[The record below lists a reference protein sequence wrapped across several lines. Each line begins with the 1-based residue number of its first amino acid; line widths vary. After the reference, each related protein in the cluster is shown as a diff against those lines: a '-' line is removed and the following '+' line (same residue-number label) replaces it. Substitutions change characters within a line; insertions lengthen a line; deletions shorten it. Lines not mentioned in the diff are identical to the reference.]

1 MVCVSQTF
9 SLSCAVYAQP
19 AESGE
24 WDVTRELM
32 PPTSVKLRTRRRE
45 DAQKKYFE

>member
-24 WDVTRELM
+24 WDVRGE
-32 PPTSVKLRTRRRE
+32 S
-45 DAQKKYFE
+45 